1 MSEPTIHR
9 PADAGQLREIV
20 AWAVA
25 EGQPLE
31 IAGNGTKRILGRPV
45 EAEHLVSVASLSGI
59 TLYEPDELVM
69 SAGAGTPLAVIEAEL
84 AERGQELMFEPAD
97 YGALLGADAGSQTIG
112 GVFAA
117 NVAGPRR
124 LKSGAARDHLLGLHC
139 VTGHAQEI
147 KTGGR
152 VVKNVTGYDLCK
164 LLTGSWGTLAVLTQ
178 VTFKVMP
185 RAEDALT
192 LLATGADEAA
202 LLGAAARGQRQPVR
216 DLGCRLPAAAGR
228 RPLAGQGTA
237 PPCARH
243 GGDPARG
250 LRAVD
255 RLPQGP
261 AWKSCWPHP
270 GSSSRAWT
278 ARIRRRCGA
287 RSATS
292 RCCTPSACCGASPS
306 RPRRRASWSS
316 GRPRSP
322 ASACSTGPAA

>member
-1 MSEPTIHR
+1 
-9 PADAGQLREIV
+9 
-20 AWAVA
+20 
-25 EGQPLE
+25 
-31 IAGNGTKRILGRPV
+31 
-45 EAEHLVSVASLSGI
+45 
-59 TLYEPDELVM
+59 M

-185 RAEDALT
+185 RAEDAPDPARDRRRRGGT
-192 LLATGADEAA
+192 SGPAA
-202 LLGAAARGQRQPVR
+202 GGQRQPVR

-228 RPLAGQGTA
+228 RPLAGRGTA

-243 GGDPARG
+243 GGDPARR

-261 AWKSCWPHP
+261 LGKAAGRHP

-278 ARIRRRCGA
+278 ARTRRRCGA

-292 RCCTPSACCGASPS
+292 RSCIPSACCGASRS
-306 RPRRRASWSS
+306 RPTAASELVELDGRAHQRAPVRLGRRPDLAGAQGSS
-316 GRPRSP
+316 GPGTRPP
-322 ASACSTGPAA
+322 SARRWPGAAGMRP